1 MQSTTVFTRNPYL
14 VSLRVQTTFPAFHEH
29 CTDGEEALYDAL
41 KKANDN
47 KDIAFV
53 KAGNKKEMEKAVQDE
68 GRWVLTPHSRPS
80 GYLIKE

>member
-47 KDIAFV
+47 KDITIVEAD
-53 KAGNKKEMEKAVQDE
+53 NKEDMKKAVQDD
-68 GRWVLTPHSRPS
+68 GRWILTPHSRPS

>member
-14 VSLRVQTTFPAFHEH
+14 VSLRVQTTFPAFHKH

-47 KDIAFV
+47 EDIAYV
-53 KAGNKKEMEKAVQDE
+53 KAGNKKDMEKAVQDE

>member
-14 VSLRVQTTFPAFHEH
+14 VSLRVQTTSPSFHEH
-29 CTDGEEALYDAL
+29 CTDGKEALYDAL

-47 KDIAFV
+47 KDIAIV
-53 KAGNKKEMEKAVQDE
+53 EAGNKEDMEKAVQDD
-68 GRWVLTPHSRPS
+68 GRWILTPHSRPS